1 MGNICIKPT
10 LDQVISHRVENEL
23 WVDNSKSLLLELLL
37 RFTIVIK
44 VFVPDFIISNIYGK
58 YGI

>member
-58 YGI
+58 

>member
-1 MGNICIKPT
+1 MGVGHICIKPT

-58 YGI
+58 